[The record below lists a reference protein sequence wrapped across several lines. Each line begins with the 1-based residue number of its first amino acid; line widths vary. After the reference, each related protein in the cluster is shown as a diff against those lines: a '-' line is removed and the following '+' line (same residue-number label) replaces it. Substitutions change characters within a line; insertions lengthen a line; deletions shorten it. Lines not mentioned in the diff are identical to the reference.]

1 MRQVAAATWI
11 KHSTDYNILN
21 MTPEQFKELHDRRV
35 NLSANVLTKK
45 NLEYGTNIDMLES
58 FKEQAEFSIHNSPMG
73 IGWELLV
80 KHLYSV
86 RRIVREYEQ
95 HGRIPNQEAID
106 EKFGDAINY
115 LILIE
120 ALFKELEQ

>member
-1 MRQVAAATWI
+1 
-11 KHSTDYNILN
+11 
-21 MTPEQFKELHDRRV
+21 MTLEEFNQLHNERV
-35 NLSANVLTKK
+35 EKSRKVLIQK
-45 NLEYGTNIDMLES
+45 NREYGTELDVLES
-58 FKEQAEFSIHNSPMG
+58 FKEQSELSIHNTSPA

-86 RRIVREYEQ
+86 RRIIREYEESGT
-95 HGRIPNQEAID
+95 HPTKEMID

-120 ALFKELEQ
+120 ALLKE